1 MIQSAGNVGVSRLEM
16 LPKDLVNQA
25 GTRPALVL
33 SRTIKQLP
41 GVFPQ
46 ANKEGFVLRGHVV
59 LSDSTVSASECTKTI
74 QANASR

>member
-25 GTRPALVL
+25 GTLPALVL

-46 ANKEGFVLRGHVV
+46 ANE
-59 LSDSTVSASECTKTI
+59 
-74 QANASR
+74 